1 MRYEQVYYGIYHTK
15 LKVYLNNTGYHYP
28 IDSSDLYG
36 WDTFNE
42 AVNAVTQLV
51 KFHAFNPMDLVI
63 HRLVGSISV
72 NQVFEVD
79 SHVQDT

>member
-1 MRYEQVYYGIYHTK
+1 MRHEQVYYGVYHTK
-15 LKVYLNNTGYHYP
+15 LKVYLDDDGYHYP

-36 WDTFNE
+36 LDNFNE
-42 AVNAVTQLV
+42 AIDSINNLV
-51 KFHAFNPMDLVI
+51 KSHNFNPMDLVI

-79 SHVQDT
+79 SYVQDT